1 MAYNRGP
8 TREAIPLSPIAFAAT
23 AFGLILASTIAAA
36 LVRTRLPEHHL
47 TGDSKDVIKL
57 AIALIA
63 TMSALVLALLFA
75 STRTSFERTSGY
87 VSRVTADIVEIDRL
101 LKHYGPEA
109 APVRAALRTEI
120 DPMIDSIW
128 RDAAARRGAVPGRE
142 RTHEET
148 VLYMIQDLAPT
159 TGVQRSIQA
168 RALQVGAD
176 LTQTQLGLFSQPTDS
191 VSNTFVIVLIAWL
204 MFIFAIFS
212 LSSPPNATLIT
223 VLGICILSASAAIY
237 LILEL
242 GMPFGGVMQI
252 SSDGLRSALD

>member
-128 RDAAARRGAVPGRE
+128 RDAAARRGARRE
-142 RTHEET
+142 QPTGLRRQGLPLRTR
-148 VLYMIQDLAPT
+148 DSCA
-159 TGVQRSIQA
+159 
-168 RALQVGAD
+168 
-176 LTQTQLGLFSQPTDS
+176 LTQ
-191 VSNTFVIVLIAWL
+191 
-204 MFIFAIFS
+204 
-212 LSSPPNATLIT
+212 SSPPPFTRKPSE
-223 VLGICILSASAAIY
+223 GDAS
-237 LILEL
+237 
-242 GMPFGGVMQI
+242 
-252 SSDGLRSALD
+252 LDV